1 MLFEYAVEPQVIG
14 SSWSN
19 ARYWLEKF
27 GFDRGRLISRF
38 PNKWEQKVLEAARA
52 AGMGDVHYK
61 SLVEKLSKAK
71 SASVASFNRE
81 YDHSTLNWLDNAL
94 QQHAI
99 RPFHAIVVVEINGS
113 TDCMLSAESSDDTH
127 RLMVAATNWE
137 VLRVSAELAKAMQ
150 PLLQTARRVIFVDPF
165 FNIREPNY
173 RATLKDCFA
182 MMSASGSAEVGC
194 EIHFRDSD
202 SRPSADFTGRHAHT
216 WLNGI
221 IPEGMSIKL
230 FAWKERRGG
239 EDFHD
244 RFLLTDRGGMTIGAG
259 FSADGAHQNAQ
270 IALLDPAVWAAK
282 LEAFDRSATIYELV
296 DDVLILHSD
305 GRVER
310 VQG

>member
-1 MLFEYAVEPQVIG
+1 MLFEYAVEPNAVG

-38 PNKWEQKVLEAARA
+38 PHKWERKVLEAARA
-52 AGMGDVHYK
+52 AGMSEVHYK
-61 SLVEKLSKAK
+61 SLVEKLTRAK
-71 SASVASFNRE
+71 STSVVSFSRE
-81 YDHSTLNWLDNAL
+81 YDHAIPSWLDNAL
-94 QQHAI
+94 QQHSL
-99 RPFHAIVVVEINGS
+99 RPFHAIVVSEANKL
-113 TDCMLSAESSDDTH
+113 TDFMLSADTEDDAH

-137 VLRVSAELAKAMQ
+137 VRRVGAELAKTMA

-165 FNIREPNY
+165 FDIRESNY
-173 RATLKDCFA
+173 RATLKDCLA
-182 MMSASGSAEVGC
+182 LVSASGNAEVEY
-194 EIHFRDSD
+194 EIHYRDSD
-202 SRPSADFTGRHAHT
+202 SRPPAEFVVRNAHT
-216 WLNGI
+216 WLTGI
-221 IPEGMSIKL
+221 IPAGKFIKL

-282 LEAFDRSATIYELV
+282 LKALDRSATVYELA
-296 DDVLILHSD
+296 DPVLAVHSD
-305 GRVER
+305 GRVTR
-310 VQG
+310 L